1 MPSPRISISAI
12 LALAIAA
19 CMTLF
24 VGAPATAARTTLS
37 NATPI
42 VIGPGQGPASPS
54 PSTINVAGMSGAIT
68 GVSVRLDRFSHTSP
82 TDVDILLVA
91 PSGESV
97 MVMSDACS
105 TEDAVEATWT
115 FGQGPPILPVV
126 PGPMPYLDSCDEFT
140 YRPTDHRV
148 ETMLAPAP
156 SGPYGTSFADFNN
169 ENPNGTWQLFVQDD
183 TPEFWTGQIAGGW
196 ALSIETGPADAAVPG
211 TGTQGIADPYPLTR
225 TVSADD
231 TVITDVNVTLDG
243 IFHQNPDDLDLL
255 LVGPTGQTVVLM
267 SDACGTFDVNAYGW
281 EWDDEAPASMPDGGA
296 TNLCG
301 ARTWRPTNYQ
311 PGEPWPAPA
320 PIGPHG
326 NSLAGFD
333 LTDPNGEW
341 RLFAQDDT
349 SSNAGFFT
357 TRFTLG
363 IQTRPKATVAFT
375 ADAVVVPEGAARTLT
390 LTRSGA
396 AQLAAATVTVTTAP
410 GSATSGA
417 DYTPLATLVAFA
429 PGQTE
434 ASVPVDALDDAV
446 NEGEETYT
454 VSIASPTGDARLT
467 GGTSATVTI
476 PETSPPPTPPDTS
489 PPQTTID
496 SGPTGRTPSRKAKL
510 RFSSSEAGST
520 FECRLDGRR
529 WKPCTSPELLKRLKV
544 GKHRFLVRATD
555 TGGTVDA
562 TPAARRWRVTK
573 R

>member
-1 MPSPRISISAI
+1 
-12 LALAIAA
+12 
-19 CMTLF
+19 
-24 VGAPATAARTTLS
+24 
-37 NATPI
+37 
-42 VIGPGQGPASPS
+42 
-54 PSTINVAGMSGAIT
+54 MSGAIT

-82 TDVDILLVA
+82 RDVDILLVA

-97 MVMSDACS
+97 MVMSDACAA
-105 TEDAVEATWT
+105 TPIENATWT
-115 FGQGPPILPVV
+115 FGHGPPMFPVV
-126 PGPMPYLDSCDEFT
+126 PGPMPGEAWPWVACDQFT
-140 YRPTDHRV
+140 YLPTNHGSPT

-156 SGPYGTSFADFNN
+156 VGPYGTSFADFNN

-196 ALSIETGPADAAVPG
+196 ALTIETGSADAAVPG
-211 TGTQGIADPYPLTR
+211 TGTQGIAAPYPLTR
-225 TVSADD
+225 TVSAGD
-231 TVITDVNVTLDG
+231 TLITDVNVTLDG

-301 ARTWRPTNYQ
+301 ARSWRPTNYQ
-311 PGEPWPAPA
+311 LGEAWPAPA

-326 NSLAGFD
+326 NSLAAFD
-333 LTDPNGEW
+333 LTNPSGEW

-349 SSNAGFFT
+349 PGNIGFFT
-357 TRFTLG
+357 TRFALG

-375 ADAVVVPEGAARTLT
+375 ADAVVVPEGADRTLT

-396 AQLAAATVTVTTAP
+396 AQLAAATVTVATAP
-410 GSATSGA
+410 GSATSAA
-417 DYTPLATLVAFA
+417 DYTPLATPVAFA

-434 ASVPVDALDDAV
+434 ASVPVDALYDSVD
-446 NEGEETYT
+446 EGEETYT

-476 PETSPPPTPPDTS
+476 LETSSPPTPPDTS

-496 SGPTGRTPSRKAKL
+496 SGPKGRTPSRKA
-510 RFSSSEAGST
+510 RFRFSSEAGST
-520 FECRLDGRR
+520 FECRLDGRG

-544 GKHRFLVRATD
+544 GKHKFSVRATD
-555 TGGTVDA
+555 TVGTVDP
-562 TPAARRWRVTK
+562 TPAVRRWRVTK